1 MKLLKFQ
8 KNELKIYLGNLD
20 SETNINVL
28 ACILTL
34 AFHVYVYMRVYVDIF
49 CEKGAMKV
57 EKSVTEEGNRVMEH
71 MRQASRKEAARSGRE
86 QGWRWRGEVEK
97 QENKILLENP

>member
-1 MKLLKFQ
+1 
-8 KNELKIYLGNLD
+8 
-20 SETNINVL
+20 
-28 ACILTL
+28 
-34 AFHVYVYMRVYVDIF
+34 
-49 CEKGAMKV
+49 MKV

-71 MRQASRKEAARSGRE
+71 MRQASRKEAARSRRE